1 MPDSSRIGMLT
12 AFISGA
18 SASSL
23 RSLRASAYEAADS
36 VRAIRPSSANA
47 SARSPTRTVS
57 PNGKATR
64 ISRIAWTSSVT
75 TSRSDRPSS
84 SDSRLTGV
92 TRIRSMTPA
101 RSSAIRPNPTNSVPN
116 MASCTSRPGTKNLYA
131 SALLIRSA
139 FFSSGPNSS
148 RKYSGC
154 IRPTTTQTGLRS
166 TSVICRVNTIQV
178 SRTSPISGSFGA
190 LAQGSAGLG
199 QEHVVEA
206 GPVQLD
212 RAERDAGGVEGAQDV
227 RDGGGAGVDV
237 QPQAVLER
245 LQPVHVRLGFEQRRG
260 LRRGAGQPDRHD
272 VTGDL
277 ALEVAGGALG
287 DDPPVVHDRDAVA
300 EGVRLFQVVRRNE
313 DRHPL
318 GAQPPHLVPHVG
330 AALRV
335 EPGGRLVEEDD
346 PRLVDDAE
354 RDVDAP
360 ALAAGVGLAR
370 PVGERL
376 QLERLDRALGTAS
389 GLGLV
394 DA

>member
-92 TRIRSMTPA
+92 TRIRSITPA
-101 RSSAIRPNPTNSVPN
+101 RSSAIRPKPTNSVPN
-116 MASCTSRPGTKNLYA
+116 MASWTSSPGTKNLYA
-131 SALLIRSA
+131 SALFIRSA
-139 FFSSGPNSS
+139 FLSSGPNSS

-166 TSVICRVNTIQV
+166 TRVICRVNTIQV
-178 SRTSPISGSFGA
+178 SRTSRMSGSFGA

-206 GPVQLD
+206 GAVQLD
-212 RAERDAGGVEGAQDV
+212 RAECDVRAVEGAQDV

-237 QPQAVLER
+237 EPQPVVER
-245 LQPVHVRLGFEQRRG
+245 LRPVHVRLAFEQRRR
-260 LRRGAGQPDRHD
+260 LRGGPVQRDRHH

-277 ALEVAGGALG
+277 ALEVARRALR
-287 DDPPVVHDRDAVA
+287 DDQAVVHDRDPVA
-300 EGVRLFQVVRRNE
+300 EGVGLFEVVRGDE
-313 DRHPL
+313 HRHPF
-318 GAQPPHLVPHVG
+318 GAQPAHLVPHVG

-335 EPGGRLVEEDD
+335 ETGGRLVE
-346 PRLVDDAE
+346 
-354 RDVDAP
+354 
-360 ALAAGVGLAR
+360 
-370 PVGERL
+370 
-376 QLERLDRALGTAS
+376 
-389 GLGLV
+389 
-394 DA
+394 